1 MGGAVQ
7 ISLSMSLDGF
17 ITGKDPTPENPLG
30 DAGDIIRPGGEFWM
44 VQEQFAAAGAIVAGR
59 TVYDHTDGW
68 GEDPPYRMPVFV
80 PTHRPR
86 EVRVAGATTF
96 TFVPDV
102 ATAIA
107 MAKDVA
113 GEKNVHIMGGADT
126 ANQALRLGLVDEL
139 VLHVEPVLLGGGAR
153 LFTDLGG
160 ERIRLERTKVLEG
173 KRSTHLWFRVL
184 HD

>member
-1 MGGAVQ
+1 
-7 ISLSMSLDGF
+7 
-17 ITGKDPTPENPLG
+17 
-30 DAGDIIRPGGEFWM
+30 
-44 VQEQFAAAGAIVAGR
+44 
-59 TVYDHTDGW
+59 
-68 GEDPPYRMPVFV
+68 
-80 PTHRPR
+80 
-86 EVRVAGATTF
+86 
-96 TFVPDV
+96 
-102 ATAIA
+102 
-107 MAKDVA
+107 
-113 GEKNVHIMGGADT
+113 MGGADT